1 MLQWPL
7 LHQPRLQPTPHQCQK
22 VPVFLVTKVDWAFL
36 GLPAVVLLYP
46 HQRQVHFNFWKK
58 QRQISET
65 LQDENDQGLGGTFIV
80 KYTVYNYD
88 HLRQNKMLCSDSGI

>member
-1 MLQWPL
+1 MPQWPL
-7 LHQPRLQPTPHQCQK
+7 LHQPHLKPIPQPCQK
-22 VPVFLVTKVDWAFL
+22 VPVFLVAKIDWAFP

-46 HQRQVHFNFWKK
+46 HQRQVPFNFWKK

-65 LQDENDQGLGGTFIV
+65 LQDENDQGLGVTFIV

>member
-1 MLQWPL
+1 MHQWPL

-22 VPVFLVTKVDWAFL
+22 VPVFLVTKVDWASL

-58 QRQISET
+58 QRRISET
-65 LQDENDQGLGGTFIV
+65 LQDENDQGLGGAPARTLSIIGPKSWVLKLSF
-80 KYTVYNYD
+80 
-88 HLRQNKMLCSDSGI
+88 LA